1 MQNDHLRIVQ
11 GYTKNNLNKFE
22 TRLMDLF
29 FEAPT
34 LHLGKLST
42 IYPEHYKAY
51 IIIQLERP
59 INKTVD

>member
-29 FEAPT
+29 FEAPV

-51 IIIQLERP
+51 IIIQLESP
-59 INKTVD
+59 INKTED